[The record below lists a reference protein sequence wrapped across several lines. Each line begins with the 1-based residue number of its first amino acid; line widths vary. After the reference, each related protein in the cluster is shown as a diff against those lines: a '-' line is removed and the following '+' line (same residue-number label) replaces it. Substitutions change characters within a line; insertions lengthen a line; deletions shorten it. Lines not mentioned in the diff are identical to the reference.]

1 MQRESEEV
9 KCQVP
14 VALTSTD
21 GCIEHKAVSFNPQ
34 TWLSAHGIEH
44 MGKRDGKRQREFQ
57 MSWSMSESR
66 LVQTNQGG
74 LYLFHKIEWHDNAQS
89 PILGHFVEKVQNLF
103 PALHSCQCT
112 CCGSIA

>member
-34 TWLSAHGIEH
+34 TWLSAHGWKKAKGVPNVMVHE
-44 MGKRDGKRQREFQ
+44 
-57 MSWSMSESR
+57 
-66 LVQTNQGG
+66 
-74 LYLFHKIEWHDNAQS
+74 
-89 PILGHFVEKVQNLF
+89 
-103 PALHSCQCT
+103 
-112 CCGSIA
+112 